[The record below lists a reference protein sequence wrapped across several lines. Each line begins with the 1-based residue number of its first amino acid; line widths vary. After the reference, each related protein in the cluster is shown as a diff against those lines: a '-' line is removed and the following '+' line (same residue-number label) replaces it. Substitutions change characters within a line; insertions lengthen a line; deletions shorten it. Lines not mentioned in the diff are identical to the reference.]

1 MVMSVKL
8 LRGYVRRVNVFE
20 DAPLSEPK
28 ASNLKTPVP

>member
-1 MVMSVKL
+1 MSVKL

-28 ASNLKTPVP
+28 ASNL